1 MAAQEEYERI
11 LSALDLR
18 TQVKL
23 AEILDVRQSSISD
36 ALKRNDPDGVPAG
49 WKLRLLEAAGLRP
62 EWIRTGEGPRYMVA
76 SDDGVNT
83 APNYGRI
90 RPTVEELLA
99 DIGRRVPGCR
109 LCVSIHYPEEERHDK
124 DA

>member
-62 EWIRTGEGPRYMVA
+62 EWIRTGEGPRYMAA
-76 SDDGVNT
+76 SDDGVTT

-99 DIGRRVPGCR
+99 EIGRRVPGCAVTFTFPQN
-109 LCVSIHYPEEERHDK
+109 LEEESHV
-124 DA
+124 